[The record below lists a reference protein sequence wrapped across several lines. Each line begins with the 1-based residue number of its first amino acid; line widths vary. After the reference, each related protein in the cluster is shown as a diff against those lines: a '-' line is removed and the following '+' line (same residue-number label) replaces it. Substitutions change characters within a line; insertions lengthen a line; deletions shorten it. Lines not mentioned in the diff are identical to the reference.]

1 METESWPSQIL
12 RSIFMNR
19 ITREE
24 LKAKLDRKQNFR
36 LINCL
41 DEWAFRIKRIPGS
54 IHFERNT
61 WETLDSKEEVI
72 VYCSNPGCTA
82 SVLVY
87 QQFVEHGFQNVWH
100 YAGGIADWEDGGYPL
115 EGDWVHPKQS
125 DALGQEG
132 REAQ

>member
-1 METESWPSQIL
+1 
-12 RSIFMNR
+12 MNK

-24 LKAKLDRKQNFR
+24 LKEKLDRGENFK
-36 LINCL
+36 LLNCL

-54 IHFERNT
+54 VLFEKHAL
-61 WETLDSKEEVI
+61 ETLNPKEEIV

-100 YAGGIADWEDGGYPL
+100 YAGGIADWEDGGYPF
-115 EGDWVHPKQS
+115 EGERANWNQ
-125 DALGQEG
+125 
-132 REAQ
+132 